1 MAQWQG
7 ITLEL
12 VRNALSAATPDP
24 LNQSLQGLTKSPGD
38 SNVHESLSAGI
49 YLFQL
54 LPVSFTRALSPRPSV
69 HSSPSQSLDK
79 NLGSLVAFQLLGS
92 FFLMISDL
100 SLGWGI
106 ELSMVSF
113 KPVSVIKS
121 KFRDQSSLT
130 VFHLKIKK
138 RIALN

>member
-7 ITLEL
+7 STPEL

-24 LNQSLQGLTKSPGD
+24 LNQNLRGLTKSPGD
-38 SNVHESLSAGI
+38 SNVHESLSTGI

-54 LPVSFTRALSPRPSV
+54 LPTSFTRALSPRPSV
-69 HSSPSQSLDK
+69 HSRPSLSLDK
-79 NLGSLVAFQLLGS
+79 NLGSLVAFQPLGS

-106 ELSMVSF
+106 EFSMVSF

-121 KFRDQSSLT
+121 KFWDQSSLT

>member
-1 MAQWQG
+1 M
-7 ITLEL
+7 
-12 VRNALSAATPDP
+12 
-24 LNQSLQGLTKSPGD
+24 
-38 SNVHESLSAGI
+38 HESLSAGI

-69 HSSPSQSLDK
+69 HSRPSQSLDK
-79 NLGSLVAFQLLGS
+79 NLGSLVTFQTLGS

-113 KPVSVIKS
+113 KAVTVIKS
-121 KFRDQSSLT
+121 KFRDQGSLT
-130 VFHLKIKK
+130 VFHLKVKK

>member
-1 MAQWQG
+1 
-7 ITLEL
+7 
-12 VRNALSAATPDP
+12 
-24 LNQSLQGLTKSPGD
+24 
-38 SNVHESLSAGI
+38 
-49 YLFQL
+49 
-54 LPVSFTRALSPRPSV
+54 
-69 HSSPSQSLDK
+69 
-79 NLGSLVAFQLLGS
+79 
-92 FFLMISDL
+92 MISDL

-113 KPVSVIKS
+113 KPVSVSKS